1 MIDSS
6 LILLDPAYPPDRQN
20 IYLSVAV
27 PRGIILL
34 KRTGTLHPSVRAY
47 IQENLEIK
55 CEIPA
60 LEIADDGFLRGGE
73 VVGGDALDSI
83 RNADDVNVVIG
94 PDSIGTLSFT
104 SGSTGIPKGKR
115 KNVYSNYNYHML
127 TLFVLFHRC

>member
-1 MIDSS
+1 MINSS

>member
-34 KRTGTLHPSVRAY
+34 KRTGTLHPSVRTY
-47 IQENLEIK
+47 IQENLKIK

-60 LEIADDGFLRGGE
+60 LEIADNGFLRGGD
-73 VVGGDALDSI
+73 VVGCDVFDSI

-115 KNVYSNYNYHML
+115 KNVYSNYYHML